1 MQSSHG
7 KNEESSKQ
15 SRFEMAGRES
25 RLHILAVRLGAMGD
39 IIHTL
44 PAVTWLKLAH
54 PDCHV
59 TWLVEPKWAPLLE
72 ANPFVD
78 RVLFLHRESL
88 AGLFQSWRALSEI
101 RCDYAVD
108 FQGLLKSALAASAAH
123 PGRLYGFDPA
133 QIRERSAA
141 ILYSHRI
148 LARSAHM
155 VDRNLELAAA
165 LPAGAAQPA
174 GVVSFPLPPGSPE
187 GDLPSGDFVLASP
200 LAGWASKQWPLDHYR
215 ALAARLL
222 AECGIRLVLNGPP
235 GAPFHHVEPA
245 LAHYSSLAGLIHA
258 TRRAAAVVGV
268 DSGPLHLAAALSK
281 PGVAIFGPT
290 DPARNGPYGN
300 SLEVL
305 RSPSAGTT
313 YKRGAA
319 IDASM
324 QLIRPDQVFD
334 ILKAT
339 LNRVAGFARA

>member
-1 MQSSHG
+1 MYIVG
-7 KNEESSKQ
+7 KESS
-15 SRFEMAGRES
+15 
-25 RLHILAVRLGAMGD
+25 LHILAVRLGAMGD
-39 IIHTL
+39 IIHAL
-44 PAVTWLKLAH
+44 PAVAWLKLAH
-54 PDCHV
+54 PASHL
-59 TWLVEPKWAPLLE
+59 TWLVEPQWTPLLDG
-72 ANPFVD
+72 NPFVD
-78 RVLFLHRESL
+78 RVLALHRESL
-88 AGLFQSWRALSEI
+88 AGLLESRRALSEI
-101 RCDYAVD
+101 GCDYAVD

-123 PGRLYGFDPA
+123 PGRLYGFDAA

-141 ILYSHRI
+141 VFYTDRI
-148 LARSAHM
+148 FAHSAHV

-174 GVVSFPLPPGSPE
+174 GPACFPLPPGAQE

-222 AECGIRLVLNGPP
+222 AECGIPLVLNGSP
-235 GAPFHHVEPA
+235 GASFGHVEPA
-245 LAHYSSLAGLIHA
+245 RVHHSSLPGLIHA

-313 YKRGAA
+313 YKRRAS
-319 IDASM
+319 IDPGM
-324 QLIRPDQVFD
+324 QLISPDQVFD
-334 ILKAT
+334 V
-339 LNRVAGFARA
+339 LNAALSRSAGFARQ

>member
-1 MQSSHG
+1 MFIVG
-7 KNEESSKQ
+7 KTAS
-15 SRFEMAGRES
+15 
-25 RLHILAVRLGAMGD
+25 LHILAVRLGAMGD
-39 IIHTL
+39 IIHAL
-44 PAVTWLKLAH
+44 PAVSSLKLAH
-54 PDCHV
+54 PDCHL
-59 TWLVEPKWAPLLE
+59 TWVVESKWAPLLE

-78 RVLFLHRESL
+78 RVLDLHRESL
-88 AGLFQSWRALSEI
+88 ASLFESWRALSRI
-101 RCDYAVD
+101 RCDTAVD
-108 FQGLLKSALAASAAH
+108 FQGLLKSALAACAAH

-141 ILYSHRI
+141 VFYTHRI
-148 LARSAHM
+148 FAHSAHV

-165 LPAGAAQPA
+165 LPEGGAQPA
-174 GVVSFPLPPGSPE
+174 GPACFPLPPGAPE
-187 GDLPSGDFVLASP
+187 GDLPGGDFVLASP

-222 AECGIRLVLNGPP
+222 AERGIPLVLNGPP
-235 GAPFHHVEPA
+235 GTPFPNVEPA
-245 LAHYSSLAGLIHA
+245 VVHHSGLAGLIYA

-319 IDASM
+319 IDPSM
-324 QLIRPDQVFD
+324 QLVSPGQVFD
-334 ILKAT
+334 ILNAT
-339 LNRVAGFARA
+339 LSRFAGFARP